1 MSKENIYP
9 ELSGKVVKRYAKVPV
24 HMVAG
29 VRIDPY
35 DSRRQV
41 AWLLETSA
49 DNFDVKTK
57 TRTFS
62 YEDEVIELYSDFEA
76 ESFVRLNKKL
86 IAAGTLKVYEGT
98 SSQVNEVN
106 TMSDSQLNEIINLR
120 ANADFQEQLEKITS
134 ALTLVRMKHLATE
147 AGKSIKRIQMIESR
161 IEVLDNGDN

>member
-9 ELSGKVVKRYAKVPV
+9 ELSDKVVKRYAKVPI
-24 HMVAG
+24 HIVAG

-35 DSRRQV
+35 DARRQV
-41 AWLLETSA
+41 AWLLETQVE
-49 DNFDVKTK
+49 NFDVKSK
-57 TRTFS
+57 ARTFN
-62 YEDEVIELYSDFEA
+62 YEDEVIELYSDFEVD
-76 ESFVRLNKKL
+76 SFVRLNRKL

-98 SSQVNEVN
+98 GSLVNEVN
-106 TMSDSQLNEIINLR
+106 TMSDSQLIEIINLR
-120 ANADFQEQLEKITS
+120 ANVDFQEQLEQITS